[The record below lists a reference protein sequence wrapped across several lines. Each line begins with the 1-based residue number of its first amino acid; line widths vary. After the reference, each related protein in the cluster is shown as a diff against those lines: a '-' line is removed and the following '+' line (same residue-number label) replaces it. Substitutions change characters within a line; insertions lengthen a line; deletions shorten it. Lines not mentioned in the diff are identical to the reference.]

1 MPRNSF
7 MENFCDSILTCKES
21 AEFEADFF
29 KGDAQK
35 ELFAMRQ
42 ASKKIAEI
50 ILGEFGRILE
60 TSPKILVLSG
70 SGHNG
75 GDALGAALEILNRL
89 PSSKI
94 DVFFTD
100 KNRLKPNTQKIC
112 GELFSFKNSVFE
124 VSEISGKYD
133 LVLEG
138 LAGMSLKPPLRKGLE
153 RAIVSANAL
162 SAKLK
167 VSVDLPAGMS
177 DEPCGTVFKS
187 DLCVMAGIAKA
198 PLFNPEN
205 RGIAGRLRY
214 ADLGFLPNLKTKKSI
229 VSERVL
235 KPLLKLR
242 NVCSDK
248 RSYGHLFVFAGSR
261 NYAGAALM
269 NVKAA
274 IRSGVGLVSAF
285 VPENLAPSFAAA
297 EPAAIWIPC
306 PTTEDGSLSLETFSL
321 FRERAGKETAVLA
334 GSGLSGNPETLAL
347 VSEVLRHTEAKVVL
361 DADAISKSVIASA
374 KENRT
379 LITPHHGEFLRV
391 ARSVDDGGLSDFSQS
406 RKIAVLLKSELSR
419 IADGSNFAFNISG
432 SPILSRAGSG
442 DILAGIAGGLLAR
455 ADLDFTPFEAG
466 CAAAFIAGKIAEKA
480 CLKYGENAYSS
491 SCAFDFFREI
501 F

>member
-1 MPRNSF
+1 

-29 KGDAQK
+29 KGDCAK
-35 ELFAMRQ
+35 EFLAMKS
-42 ASKKIAEI
+42 AAKSAAEI
-50 ILGEFGRILE
+50 VLGEFGRILKD
-60 TSPKILVLSG
+60 SPKILVLSG

-75 GDALGAALEILNRL
+75 GDALGAALEILKRL

-100 KNRLKPNTQKIC
+100 KNRLKPNTKKLC
-112 GELFSFKNSVFE
+112 GELFLFKNSVFE
-124 VSEISGKYD
+124 VSEISGEYD

-138 LAGMSLKPPLRKGLE
+138 LAGMSLKPPLRKNLGD
-153 RAIVSANAL
+153 AIMAANAL

-167 VSVDLPAGMS
+167 VSIDLPAGMS
-177 DEPCGTVFKS
+177 DEPCGAVFKS
-187 DLCVMAGIAKA
+187 DLCIMAGIAKA
-198 PLFNPEN
+198 PLFKPEN
-205 RGIAGRLRY
+205 RGVAGRLRY
-214 ADLGFLPNLKTKKSI
+214 ADLGFSPQFGHKKSVI
-229 VSERVL
+229 TGRVL

-242 NVCSDK
+242 NAFTDK

-274 IRSGVGLVSAF
+274 IRSGAGLVSAF

-306 PTTEDGSLSLETFSL
+306 PATEDGSLALETFSL

-334 GSGLSGNPETLAL
+334 GSGLSNNPETLAL
-347 VSEVLRHTEAKVVL
+347 VSEVLKHTEAKVVL
-361 DADAISKSVIASA
+361 DADAISKSIIAGA

-391 ARSVDDGGLSDFSQS
+391 AKSVEDDDLLNFSLSN
-406 RKIAVLLKSELSR
+406 KIAVLLKSELSR
-419 IADGSNFAFNISG
+419 IADGENLAFNIAG
-432 SPILSRAGSG
+432 SPILARAGSG
-442 DILAGIAGGLLAR
+442 DVLAGIAGGLLAR
-455 ADLDFTPFEAG
+455 GDLDFTPFEAG
-466 CAAAFIAGKIAEKA
+466 CAAAFIAGKVAEKA
-480 CLKYGENAYSS
+480 CANCGENAYSS
-491 SCAFDFFREI
+491 SCAFDFFKEI